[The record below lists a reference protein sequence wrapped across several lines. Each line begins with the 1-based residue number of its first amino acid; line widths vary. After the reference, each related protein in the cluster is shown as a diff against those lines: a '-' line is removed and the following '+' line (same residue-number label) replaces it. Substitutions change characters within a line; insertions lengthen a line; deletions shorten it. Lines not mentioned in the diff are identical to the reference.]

1 MSVVGCDD
9 FNAYNRTMNRS
20 DFRFF
25 HPLRVRWVEVDLQQ
39 IVFNGHYLM
48 YLDTAMA
55 DYWRAI
61 ALPYQDAMK
70 ALGGDL
76 YVVKSGLEYKA
87 SAEYDDLLHVGL
99 RCARMGTSSI
109 TFEAGIFRGPTLL
122 VKGELVYVYADPHTK
137 TSMPVPQVLRDTMLG
152 FEQAEPVTIL
162 KLGTWA
168 ELQALAAPLRTQVF
182 VQEQGVPQ
190 DMEWDEMDAH
200 CLHGV
205 LCNRMGTAVATGRL
219 LPSKDG
225 VAKIGRMA
233 VMRQMRGQA
242 FGAEVLQGLMNAARA
257 RGDRQ
262 VKLHAQCSA
271 EKFYQRQGFVSQ
283 GEVYQEA
290 GMDHVDMVK
299 TL

>member
-1 MSVVGCDD
+1 
-9 FNAYNRTMNRS
+9 MNRP
-20 DFRFF
+20 DFRFL
-25 HPLRVRWVEVDLQQ
+25 HPLRVRWVEVDLQK

-48 YLDTAMA
+48 YLDTAMG

-61 ALPYQDAMK
+61 ALPYQDSMHE
-70 ALGGDL
+70 LGGDL

-99 RCARMGTSSI
+99 RCARIGTSSI
-109 TFEAGIFRGPTLL
+109 LFEAGIFRGQELL
-122 VKGELVYVYADPHTK
+122 VKVELVYVYADPQSK

-152 FEQAEPVTIL
+152 FEQGEPVTHL
-162 KLGTWA
+162 RLGTWA
-168 ELQALAAPLRTQVF
+168 ELQALASPLRTQVF

-190 DMEWDEMDAH
+190 EMEWDEMDAD

-205 LCNRMGTAVATGRL
+205 LCNRLGLPVATGRL
-219 LPSKDG
+219 LPSQEG

-242 FGAEVLQGLMNAARA
+242 FGAQVLQGLMKAARE
-257 RGDRQ
+257 RGDQQ
-262 VKLHAQCSA
+262 VRLHAQCSA
-271 EKFYQRQGFVSQ
+271 EKFYARQGFQSQ

-290 GMDHVDMVK
+290 GMDHIDMVK
-299 TL
+299 AL